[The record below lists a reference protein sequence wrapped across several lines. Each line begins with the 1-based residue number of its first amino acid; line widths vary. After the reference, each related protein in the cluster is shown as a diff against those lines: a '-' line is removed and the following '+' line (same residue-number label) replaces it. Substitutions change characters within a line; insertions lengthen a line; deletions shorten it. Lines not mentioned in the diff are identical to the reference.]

1 MVVIHLYNLFSYD
14 DIQYSEFAPSNKQE
28 AHIEDIK
35 KPVKD
40 IGNKKNKS
48 NFVRLS
54 LTYPWAVPGPFIKF
68 SDLSWSK
75 SVLRVQKC
83 FKELKKKCS

>member
-28 AHIEDIK
+28 AHIEDMK

-40 IGNKKNKS
+40 IGNKKNK
-48 NFVRLS
+48 FD
-54 LTYPWAVPGPFIKF
+54 YP
-68 SDLSWSK
+68 
-75 SVLRVQKC
+75 
-83 FKELKKKCS
+83 